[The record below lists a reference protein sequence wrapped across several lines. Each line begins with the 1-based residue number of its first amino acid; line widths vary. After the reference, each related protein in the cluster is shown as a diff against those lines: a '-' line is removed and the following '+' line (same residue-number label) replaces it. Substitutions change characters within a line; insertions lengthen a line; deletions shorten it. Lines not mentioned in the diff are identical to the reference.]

1 MRWLF
6 HGAVLSL
13 SSLSEA
19 EPFSFSDEV
28 EVKVFKSLRFAK
40 KPKGF
45 LEAGKAVPN
54 GGGRKRE
61 RGFRPGI

>member
-13 SSLSEA
+13 RALSEA
-19 EPFSFSDEV
+19 EPVSFSDEV
-28 EVKVFKSLRFAK
+28 KVKEVKSLRIAN

-45 LEAGKAVPN
+45 LEARRAARI
-54 GGGRKRE
+54 GRE
-61 RGFRPGI
+61 GSG

>member
-19 EPFSFSDEV
+19 EPDSFSDEV
-28 EVKVFKSLRFAK
+28 KLKAFKSLRFAK

-45 LEAGKAVPN
+45 LEAPEFVRIEAAGKRVP
-54 GGGRKRE
+54 
-61 RGFRPGI
+61 GFRDGI